1 MNYFLNRTN
10 WLCALMAASAFICM
24 ALIFTAQAASAFGGV
39 YMGTFS
45 GVTGNGQFGLLVRN
59 DNTAYAL
66 VYDGFDEEGGRSSS
80 ITINPD
86 GSFSFFDANSGDT
99 ISGQISGNSVTGSS
113 CCNEPATFQGIKSS
127 ATGNFSAAGGR
138 YEGTLT
144 GVWSEDGE
152 SGTLSGSVSLI
163 IDATGKVMF
172 LGRADSFLGGALVD
186 SGEAGGFLTV
196 ASNKS
201 ISGTTLDGVSI
212 SGTLNTSNLTIAG
225 NFSVSEPGSSASGSW
240 TASRAEALPDP
251 DPDTDG
257 DGVPDSEDDFPN
269 DPNEQVDSDRD
280 GIGDNADTD
289 DDNDGIPDSSDPF
302 PVGHFDDVPPYF
314 WAYSFI
320 ETLAESGITGGC
332 GNGNYCPGNR
342 VTRAQMAVFL
352 ERGIHGSG
360 FSPPAASGNAFLD
373 VGASDFAA
381 SFIEQFSLDGITAG
395 CGGNNYCPND
405 GVTRAQMAVFLL
417 RAKFGSS
424 FIPPAATG
432 VFNDVSPGSFAANF
446 IERLAAEG
454 ITSGCGNGNYCPNAT
469 VTRDQMAVFLVR
481 AFSL

>member
-1 MNYFLNRTN
+1 
-10 WLCALMAASAFICM
+10 
-24 ALIFTAQAASAFGGV
+24 
-39 YMGTFS
+39 
-45 GVTGNGQFGLLVRN
+45 
-59 DNTAYAL
+59 
-66 VYDGFDEEGGRSSS
+66 
-80 ITINPD
+80 
-86 GSFSFFDANSGDT
+86 
-99 ISGQISGNSVTGSS
+99 
-113 CCNEPATFQGIKSS
+113 
-127 ATGNFSAAGGR
+127 
-138 YEGTLT
+138 
-144 GVWSEDGE
+144 
-152 SGTLSGSVSLI
+152 
-163 IDATGKVMF
+163 
-172 LGRADSFLGGALVD
+172 
-186 SGEAGGFLTV
+186 
-196 ASNKS
+196 
-201 ISGTTLDGVSI
+201 
-212 SGTLNTSNLTIAG
+212 
-225 NFSVSEPGSSASGSW
+225 
-240 TASRAEALPDP
+240 LPDP

-481 AFSL
+481 AESATRRRACEKTEATLSDIVQE